1 CASLT
6 PVSGLRLGTD
16 PIGDAILLGLDGARD
31 DGPMVKK
38 SDPQVYGMWFGPRLG
53 RRERRSV
60 DEILDDAGDGR
71 VEEVLQLLKETPWVL
86 VPLKGNKRQTGSFI
100 PRLGRD
106 SKEEEEDP
114 DAMEQRSPPFA
125 PRLGRRLVPFRPR
138 MGRDRLPYDVYSP
151 RLGRSVQPSQPQGK
165 KEAPQ
170 H

>member
-1 CASLT
+1 ML
-6 PVSGLRLGTD
+6 
-16 PIGDAILLGLDGARD
+16 ILLTG
-31 DGPMVKK
+31 
-38 SDPQVYGMWFGPRLG
+38 S
-53 RRERRSV
+53 
-60 DEILDDAGDGR
+60 
-71 VEEVLQLLKETPWVL
+71 
-86 VPLKGNKRQTGSFI
+86 KRQTGAFI

-106 SKEEEEDP
+106 SKEDEDP

-165 KEAPQ
+165 KEVPQ